1 MTDNFL
7 IPDETCFCIFLYLA
21 HRQGPGEKNQ
31 NLLGNRSFRL
41 FSIMLSKGCYSRDG
55 FWQECDRRVLTH
67 IPSIRI
73 RSSVPEGPS
82 QWAQGYTAGSQL
94 SNTTL
99 QRWLSV
105 EQSKG
110 GGVQKLQILSSLY
123 SQKWCRE
130 NVYRIEEITCSHPNH
145 LLPFLGHVV
154 DWTQVFFSVCSP
166 NPIKMRVK
174 K

>member
-110 GGVQKLQILSSLY
+110 GGTKTTDTVKSLFSKMVQRKCLPY
-123 SQKWCRE
+123 WR
-130 NVYRIEEITCSHPNH
+130 NY
-145 LLPFLGHVV
+145 LLPPKSFTAIFRSCGRLNTGVFLCLLPKSH
-154 DWTQVFFSVCSP
+154 
-166 NPIKMRVK
+166 
-174 K
+174 

>member
-31 NLLGNRSFRL
+31 NLLGNSSFRL

-55 FWQECDRRVLTH
+55 FWQECDHRVLTH

-73 RSSVPEGPS
+73 SSSVPEGPS

-94 SNTTL
+94 SDTTL

-105 EQSKG
+105 EQSK
-110 GGVQKLQILSSLY
+110 
-123 SQKWCRE
+123 RE
-130 NVYRIEEITCSHPNH
+130 GTKNYRYC
-145 LLPFLGHVV
+145 
-154 DWTQVFFSVCSP
+154 QVFILKSGAE
-166 NPIKMRVK
+166 KMSTVSK
-174 K
+174 KLPAPTQIIYCHF